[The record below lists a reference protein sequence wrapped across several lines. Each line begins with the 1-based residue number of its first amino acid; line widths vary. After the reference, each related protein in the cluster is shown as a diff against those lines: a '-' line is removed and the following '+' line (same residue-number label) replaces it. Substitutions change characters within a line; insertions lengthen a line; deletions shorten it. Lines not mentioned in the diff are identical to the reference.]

1 MGVLVFA
8 LSFLG
13 ATSGPALTRSL
24 RVWGPRVQVVTGLM
38 IVLVGSALV
47 YSGLNPGVF
56 DRLILG

>member
-13 ATSGPALTRSL
+13 ATSGPTLTRAL
-24 RVWGPRVQVVTGLM
+24 RVWGQRVQLVTGLM
-38 IVLVGSALV
+38 IVLVGAALV